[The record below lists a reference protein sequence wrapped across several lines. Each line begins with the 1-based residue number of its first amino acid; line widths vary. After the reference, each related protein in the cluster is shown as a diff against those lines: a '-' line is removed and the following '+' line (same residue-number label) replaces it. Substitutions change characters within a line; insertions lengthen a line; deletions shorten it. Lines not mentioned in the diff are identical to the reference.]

1 MNFFYSQ
8 DIGPKSIL
16 LNSIETNHC
25 IKVLRHKI
33 GDEVNVVDGLGNTYL
48 SKIKSFDNEGCHLEI
63 IKKHTSKRKTKIHL
77 CIAPTKNH
85 KRLEW
90 MMEKIV
96 EIGVDRVTFMVCER
110 SVRNTI
116 NLNRLSKVA
125 LSAMKQTQNSFL
137 PIIDDC
143 IFFSDIFKIISSE
156 DLFIAHLNNKN
167 NKLLKSTLK
176 STISRCIMIG
186 PEGDFTD
193 AEVSNAVENNFIEV
207 SLGQTRLRTET
218 SGIVSTT
225 ILNL

>member
-48 SKIKSFDNEGCHLEI
+48 SKITSFDNEGCHLEI
-63 IKKHTSKRKTKIHL
+63 IKKHTSKRKIKIHL

-116 NLNRLSKVA
+116 NLNRLNKVA

-176 STISRCIMIG
+176 STNSRCIMIG

-193 AEVSNAVENNFIEV
+193 TEVSNAVENNFIEV
-207 SLGQTRLRTET
+207 SLGPTRLRTET